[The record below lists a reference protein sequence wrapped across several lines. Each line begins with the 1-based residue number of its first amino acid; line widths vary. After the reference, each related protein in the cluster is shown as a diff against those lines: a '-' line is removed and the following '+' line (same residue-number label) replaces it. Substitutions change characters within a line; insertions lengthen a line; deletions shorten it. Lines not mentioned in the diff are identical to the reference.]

1 MALTFYDFT
10 AAPSP
15 RRTRILLAEKGIE
28 VENVQIDMMKGEQM
42 TPEYRAISPT
52 CTIPALKLE
61 SGAVLTENNAITL
74 YLEDAFPDTPHML
87 GDTAEERGIVMNW
100 SLRCEQEGLLAVA
113 EAFRNSTPGMKDRAT
128 TGPHNYAQ
136 IPELAARGKE
146 RLTNFFAMLN
156 ERLEGREFIAIDQFS
171 YADITA
177 FVAVEFAKWV
187 KVVPTDD
194 QTNVTRW
201 HAAVAARPSASA

>member
-1 MALTFYDFT
+1 MALTFYDCT
-10 AAPSP
+10 PAPSP

-28 VENVQIDMMKGEQM
+28 VETVQIDMMKGEQLSD
-42 TPEYRAISPT
+42 EYRKISPT
-52 CTIPALKLE
+52 CTIPALKLDT
-61 SGAVLTENNAITL
+61 GTVLTENNAITL

-100 SLRCEQEGLLAVA
+100 SLRAEQEGLLAVA

-136 IPELAARGKE
+136 IPELAERGRE
-146 RLTNFFAMLN
+146 RLVNFMAMLN
-156 ERLEGREFIAIDQFS
+156 DRLEGREFIAIDTFS

-187 KVVPTDD
+187 KVVPTDE

-201 HAAVAARPSASA
+201 HASVSARPSASA

>member
-1 MALTFYDFT
+1 MALTFYDCT
-10 AAPSP
+10 PAPSP

-28 VENVQIDMMKGEQM
+28 VETVQIDMMKGEQL

-52 CTIPALKLE
+52 CTIPALKLP

-87 GDTAEERGIVMNW
+87 GDTPEERGNVLNW
-100 SLRCEQEGLLAVA
+100 SLRAEQEGLLAVA

-128 TGPHNYAQ
+128 TGPNNYAQ
-136 IPELAARGKE
+136 IPELAARGQA
-146 RLTNFFAMLN
+146 RLTAFMNMMN
-156 ERLEGREFIAIDQFS
+156 ERLNGREFLAIDQFS

-177 FVAVEFAKWV
+177 MVTIDFAKWV
-187 KVVPTDD
+187 KVTPTDD
-194 QTNVTRW
+194 HDDLKRW
-201 HAAVAARPSASA
+201 HAAVCARPSATA